1 MNRKAC
7 NVTQNTLVATRIM
20 KTSGIVCGQ
29 KLDSYITNAT
39 GFMKLVF
46 ELIEDLDANTMYK
59 VTMIQWSYGGEET
72 KDVGMIS
79 CQSTFDVNRRTNE
92 QREDCRKAKNGSNR
106 CKELS
111 NVTWIQHAMQTRI
124 VIPLVLVHVTQRGT
138 ICYGAFQKV

>member
-1 MNRKAC
+1 
-7 NVTQNTLVATRIM
+7 VALFLWVPIGSRGLDGS
-20 KTSGIVCGQ
+20 KFVV
-29 KLDSYITNAT
+29 KNFDSYITNAT

-92 QREDCRKAKNGSNR
+92 QREDCRKAK
-106 CKELS
+106 KW
-111 NVTWIQHAMQTRI
+111 VK
-124 VIPLVLVHVTQRGT
+124 PL
-138 ICYGAFQKV
+138 